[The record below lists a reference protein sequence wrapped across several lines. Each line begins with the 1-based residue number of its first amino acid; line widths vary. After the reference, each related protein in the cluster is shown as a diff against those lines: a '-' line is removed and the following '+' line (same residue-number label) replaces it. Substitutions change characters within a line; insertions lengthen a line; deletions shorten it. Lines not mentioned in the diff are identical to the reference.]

1 MATFLEQSI
10 EWQKK
15 QIAELTPQIET
26 AKAAADQLYGPYRA
40 MRGKI
45 ADAKANPNTTPEQ
58 LAALVAEQ
66 DKLREEYFTA
76 REKQESLENK
86 RAGLQSALADNQ
98 AKLND
103 PQQNVSFANGDGTT
117 TAAANGQDPNV
128 NRQTDAQQN
137 ANSLP
142 NGQTAQGF
150 DPPSAGTDPARQ
162 AFLDANADPQGAPV
176 EEPPIDEFEGVDAAV
191 AANENALQEPPVL
204 SDDEVDAYL
213 SDQPTPD
220 YGPGLTEPPIPEG
233 EDGSATDA
241 GAGGGDPNPTSAEPT
256 AKGAR
261 GLQGSIARTRKQA
274 TAQDIYNYA
283 AMEDW
288 RVRLRLAPNANYLY
302 KADPPGIL
310 APLVETDGVVF
321 PYTPQVQTNYT
332 ASYQAADLIHT
343 NYKIYQYQNSAVD
356 SVSITCDFTAQDT
369 YEANYVLAV
378 IHFFRS
384 VTKMFYGK
392 DQNPVNGTPPPLCY
406 LDGYGLYQ
414 FNNHPLVITSFNYTL
429 PNDVD
434 YIRATPA
441 YDMTAKQNSDGNSQ
455 QSRAA
460 SSGIGPGGT
469 PPPPK
474 FNGLDPKGLG
484 TSVTP
489 TYVPT
494 RLQVQIQALPI
505 VSRADVSQTFGLKD
519 YANGTLVRGDLR
531 KGKGGGFW

>member
-15 QIAELTPQIET
+15 QIAELTPQIAT

-66 DKLREEYFTA
+66 DRLREEYFTA

-86 RAGLQSALADNQ
+86 QAGLQSALADNQ

-150 DPPSAGTDPARQ
+150 EPPSPGADPA
-162 AFLDANADPQGAPV
+162 FLEANAEPQGAAVETPPV
-176 EEPPIDEFEGVDAAV
+176 DEFEGVDEAV
-191 AANENALQEPPVL
+191 AANENALKEPPVL

-213 SDQPTPD
+213 SEQTPEELGPPLEEPPVPDGETGSTPPDEPTGAPTEQSPPTPR
-220 YGPGLTEPPIPEG
+220 
-233 EDGSATDA
+233 
-241 GAGGGDPNPTSAEPT
+241 
-256 AKGAR
+256 GAR

-274 TAQDIYNYA
+274 TAQDLYNYN
-283 AMEDW
+283 AMKDW
-288 RVRLRLAPNANYLY
+288 RVKLQLAPNAKYLY
-302 KADPPGIL
+302 KARTPGIL
-310 APLVETDGVVF
+310 TPLAQTNGVVF
-321 PYTPQVQTNYT
+321 PYTPQVQTNYI
-332 ASYQAADLIHT
+332 ANYQAADLIHT
-343 NYKIYQYQNSAVD
+343 NYKIYQYQNSSVD

-369 YEANYVLAV
+369 FEANYVLAV

-406 LDGYGLYQ
+406 LTGYGQYQ
-414 FNNHPLVITSFNYTL
+414 FNGHPLAITNFTYSL

-434 YIRATPA
+434 YIRCTSFDA
-441 YDMTAKQNSDGNSQ
+441 YGGDDSYQEDTGSSQN
-455 QSRAA
+455 SRAA
-460 SSGIGPGGT
+460 ASGIGPGGT
-469 PPPPK
+469 PAPTK
-474 FNGLDPKGLG
+474 FNGLNPGG
-484 TSVTP
+484 GVEP

-494 RLQVQIQALPI
+494 RLQIQVQGIPI
-505 VSRADVSQTFGLKD
+505 ISRGDVSQNFSLRD
-519 YANGTLVRGDLR
+519 YATGKLLQGNIRNGL
-531 KGKGGGFW
+531 GGGFW